1 MTLGGAKT
9 LILVNAPP
17 ASALAER
24 AAWIA
29 EADGS
34 ATIVHRDGRRLHTIV
49 KFALA
54 VLRRGAMRV
63 YLVDCAVATVLAGV
77 AARVTCR
84 GRGVLDTRD
93 AAAALGRASGSGG
106 RLRGLLGPP
115 LQRPGHR
122 PAAAIV

>member
-29 EADGS
+29 EADGG

-84 GRGVLDTRD
+84 GRGGAET
-93 AAAALGRASGSGG
+93 GG
-106 RLRGLLGPP
+106 AGGGP
-115 LQRPGHR
+115 GGW
-122 PAAAIV
+122 AGGG